1 MGYQVIVVTLIF
13 KKFSAIYILNLL
25 SLILSSLIRAFILSH
40 FIFFNSVSGFSV
52 WSCVKSCLS
61 PITTCHYNLLTI
73 LVSTILLLCP
83 WETHFQVGR
92 GQPPQLS
99 LIPTLQSSHQYNF
112 LRAT

>member
-1 MGYQVIVVTLIF
+1 MHDYS
-13 KKFSAIYILNLL
+13 KFLSSDAEEL
-25 SLILSSLIRAFILSH
+25 SLLHPDDYSPTFTAFILSH

-52 WSCVKSCLS
+52 WSCGKSCLS

-92 GQPPQLS
+92 GQPLQLS